1 MWFWLIVIAVVVGAI
16 WGAISSDKGE
26 EKAGAFSGA
35 VAGGMG
41 CGYILFQILIWG
53 LGIMIMLWLFGAI
66 FG

>member
-16 WGAISSDKGE
+16 LGAISSDKGE

-41 CGYILFQILIWG
+41 CGYILFQIFIWG